1 MITLPSLPFE
11 KNALEPYISA
21 TTLEFHYGKH
31 HQAYVDNFNKL
42 SAGTEFENMPLE
54 EVIKK
59 ATGGIFNNGAQVWNH
74 TFYWNC
80 LNKPD
85 TTKPSDKLL
94 KAIEDQFGSLDNF
107 KEQFSN
113 AAVTLFGSGWAWL
126 CKDEFGKLHIN
137 QTSNADNPIK
147 NGLTPI
153 LTIDVWEHA
162 YYLDKQNRRPDYVKD
177 FWHILNWDFVN
188 KLF

>member
-59 ATGGIFNNGAQVWNH
+59 LMVEFLIMEHKYGITHSIGIV
-74 TFYWNC
+74 
-80 LNKPD
+80 
-85 TTKPSDKLL
+85 
-94 KAIEDQFGSLDNF
+94 
-107 KEQFSN
+107 
-113 AAVTLFGSGWAWL
+113 
-126 CKDEFGKLHIN
+126 
-137 QTSNADNPIK
+137 
-147 NGLTPI
+147 
-153 LTIDVWEHA
+153 
-162 YYLDKQNRRPDYVKD
+162 
-177 FWHILNWDFVN
+177 
-188 KLF
+188 

>member
-11 KNALEPYISA
+11 KNALDPYISA

-59 ATGGIFNNGAQVWNH
+59 ATGGLFNNGAQVWNH

-80 LNKPD
+80 LNKP
-85 TTKPSDKLL
+85 
-94 KAIEDQFGSLDNF
+94 
-107 KEQFSN
+107 N

-126 CKDEFGKLHIN
+126 CKDEFGKLYIG

-153 LTIDVWEHA
+153 MTIDVWEHA

-177 FWHILNWDFVN
+177 FWHILNWDFVSQ
-188 KLF
+188 LF